1 MACNPIFRYELD
13 QFLKGEDAYI
23 NKPISFSL
31 MKLINEI
38 KAGGLTTTISPHD
51 FKTTLAKFNSLV
63 SQNYQCKLFYS
74 LLGLSNLT
82 LMNF

>member
-1 MACNPIFRYELD
+1 
-13 QFLKGEDAYI
+13 
-23 NKPISFSL
+23 

-63 SQNYQCKLFYS
+63 SLQDQLNYYIVCWH
-74 LLGLSNLT
+74 
-82 LMNF
+82 